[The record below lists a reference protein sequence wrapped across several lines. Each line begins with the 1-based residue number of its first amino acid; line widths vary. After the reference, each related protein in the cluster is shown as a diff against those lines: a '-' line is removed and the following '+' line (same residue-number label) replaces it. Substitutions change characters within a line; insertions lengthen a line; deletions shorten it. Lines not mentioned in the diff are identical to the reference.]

1 MNLTEQ
7 QLVSFKEKYANVIVN
22 NMTLKECQEL
32 IFNQICNDFDNMSF
46 DEIVEES
53 VNEDKTIIEQLV
65 KEVITEAIKIFEGYN
80 RFDGRSIE
88 YALNRGVWFLKDNF
102 DLESK

>member
-32 IFNQICNDFDNMSF
+32 IFNQICNDFDSMSF
-46 DEIVEES
+46 DEIVEHSISED
-53 VNEDKTIIEQLV
+53 NELKELIDNIV
-65 KEVITEAIKIFEGYN
+65 KEVTSDDIN
-80 RFDGRSIE
+80 
-88 YALNRGVWFLKDNF
+88 LNVQL
-102 DLESK
+102 

>member
-22 NMTLKECQEL
+22 NMTLKECQDL

-46 DEIVEES
+46 DEIVEHS
-53 VNEDKTIIEQLV
+53 ISEDKELIDSLV
-65 KEVITEAIKIFEGYN
+65 KEVTSDDIN
-80 RFDGRSIE
+80 
-88 YALNRGVWFLKDNF
+88 LNVQL
-102 DLESK
+102 

>member
-32 IFNQICNDFDNMSF
+32 IFNQICSEFDDMSF
-46 DEIVEES
+46 DEIVE
-53 VNEDKTIIEQLV
+53 NTLQEDRHVIDSLV
-65 KEVITEAIKIFEGYN
+65 KEVTSDDIN
-80 RFDGRSIE
+80 
-88 YALNRGVWFLKDNF
+88 LNVQL
-102 DLESK
+102 

>member
-32 IFNQICNDFDNMSF
+32 IFNQICNDFDDMSF
-46 DEIVEES
+46 DEIVEHS
-53 VNEDKTIIEQLV
+53 ISEDKELIDNLV
-65 KEVITEAIKIFEGYN
+65 KEVTSNDIN
-80 RFDGRSIE
+80 
-88 YALNRGVWFLKDNF
+88 LNVQL
-102 DLESK
+102 

>member
-32 IFNQICNDFDNMSF
+32 IFNQICNDFDDMSF
-46 DEIVEES
+46 DEIVE
-53 VNEDKTIIEQLV
+53 NTLKEDMHVVDSLV
-65 KEVITEAIKIFEGYN
+65 KEVTSEDIN
-80 RFDGRSIE
+80 MNVQ
-88 YALNRGVWFLKDNF
+88 L
-102 DLESK
+102 

>member
-32 IFNQICNDFDNMSF
+32 IFNQICNEFDNMSF
-46 DEIVEES
+46 EQIVEQS
-53 VNEDKTIIEQLV
+53 NNEDEALIDNLV
-65 KEVITEAIKIFEGYN
+65 KEVTSDDIN
-80 RFDGRSIE
+80 
-88 YALNRGVWFLKDNF
+88 LNVQL
-102 DLESK
+102 